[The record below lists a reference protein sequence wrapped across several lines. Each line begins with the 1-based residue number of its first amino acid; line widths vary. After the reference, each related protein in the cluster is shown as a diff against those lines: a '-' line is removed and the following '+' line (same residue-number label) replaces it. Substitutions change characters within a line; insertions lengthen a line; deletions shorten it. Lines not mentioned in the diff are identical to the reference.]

1 MFYPFRI
8 PSFIQRVFPKYLWSK
23 SMDEEVIY
31 LTFDDGPTPEI
42 TPWVLNLL
50 EQYNAKATFFC
61 IGKNLKQ
68 HPVLVRQIVEQQHKI
83 GNHSFSHLKGWQ
95 TKSKNYINDIL
106 QAAEIIQSTTNN
118 TAINQKLL
126 FRPPYGQITKTQA
139 NVLIDK
145 GFTIVLWDILTG
157 DFDPNLN
164 PEKSLKKTLKN
175 TKPGSIVVFHDSLK
189 AKKNLQYIL
198 PNVLKHWSQQGYQ
211 FKTL

>member
-61 IGKNLKQ
+61 IGKNLRQ

-106 QAAEIIQSTTNN
+106 QAAEVIQSTTNN

-145 GFTIVLWDILTG
+145 GFTIVLWNILTG

>member
-61 IGKNLKQ
+61 IGKNLRQ

>member
-61 IGKNLKQ
+61 IGKNLRQ

-145 GFTIVLWDILTG
+145 GFTIVLWNILTG

>member
-68 HPVLVRQIVEQQHKI
+68 HPVLVRQIIEQQHKI

-145 GFTIVLWDILTG
+145 GFTIVLWNILTG

>member
-68 HPVLVRQIVEQQHKI
+68 HPVLVRQIIEQQHKI

>member
-61 IGKNLKQ
+61 IGKNLRQ

-106 QAAEIIQSTTNN
+106 QAAEVIQSTTNN